1 MSSTF
6 DEDSTRRLIRAWLA
20 EYLRD
25 PNTDPITDWVNTPDG
40 RLAQKLAASPDDTL
54 LRQWA
59 ASRPKDGVLHRY
71 QMALLHITRELADA
85 KLSRSDGLVAELESE
100 RADLLDV
107 IAEMEGRQ
115 ILEQHPNAMRDEPLA
130 SFVKLV
136 EADADIRE
144 ALAEY
149 VVNTLPLDRL
159 EALAAHLDKP
169 KPETAEEKA
178 TAARERRRI
187 LLGDQQ

>member
-1 MSSTF
+1 
-6 DEDSTRRLIRAWLA
+6 
-20 EYLRD
+20 
-25 PNTDPITDWVNTPDG
+25 
-40 RLAQKLAASPDDTL
+40 
-54 LRQWA
+54 
-59 ASRPKDGVLHRY
+59 
-71 QMALLHITRELADA
+71 
-85 KLSRSDGLVAELESE
+85 
-100 RADLLDV
+100 
-107 IAEMEGRQ
+107 
-115 ILEQHPNAMRDEPLA
+115 MRDELLA
-130 SFVKLV
+130 LTVKLV

>member
-1 MSSTF
+1 MTPYCG
-6 DEDSTRRLIRAWLA
+6 R
-20 EYLRD
+20 
-25 PNTDPITDWVNTPDG
+25 WV
-40 RLAQKLAASPDDTL
+40 
-54 LRQWA
+54 

-85 KLSRSDGLVAELESE
+85 KLSRTEGLVAELESE

-107 IAEMEGRQ
+107 IAEMQGRQ
-115 ILEQHPNAMRDEPLA
+115 ILKQHPNPMRNELLA
-130 SFVKLV
+130 LFVKLV
-136 EADADIRE
+136 ADADIRE
-144 ALAEY
+144 SLAEY
-149 VVNTLPLDRL
+149 VVDTLPLDRL

-178 TAARERRRI
+178 AAAREQRRI

>member
-1 MSSTF
+1 
-6 DEDSTRRLIRAWLA
+6 
-20 EYLRD
+20 
-25 PNTDPITDWVNTPDG
+25 VNTPDG
-40 RLAQKLAASPDDTL
+40 RLAQKLTASPDDTL

-59 ASRPKDGVLHRY
+59 ASRPTDGVLHRY

-107 IAEMEGRQ
+107 IAEMERRQ
-115 ILEQHPNAMRDEPLA
+115 ILKQHPNPVRDELLA
-130 SFVKLV
+130 LTVKLV
-136 EADADIRE
+136 EADIRE

-149 VVNTLPLDRL
+149 VVDTLPLDRL

-169 KPETAEEKA
+169 KLGTAEEKA
-178 TAARERRRI
+178 AAAREQRRI

>member
-1 MSSTF
+1 MAAL
-6 DEDSTRRLIRAWLA
+6 RRSWRYRLMTPYCGR
-20 EYLRD
+20 
-25 PNTDPITDWVNTPDG
+25 WV
-40 RLAQKLAASPDDTL
+40 
-54 LRQWA
+54 

-107 IAEMEGRQ
+107 VAEMEKRQ
-115 ILEQHPNAMRDEPLA
+115 ILKQHPNAMRDELLA
-130 SFVKLV
+130 LTVKLV

-149 VVNTLPLDRL
+149 VVDTLPLDRL

-178 TAARERRRI
+178 AAAREQRRI
-187 LLGDQQ
+187 LLGGQQ

>member
-25 PNTDPITDWVNTPDG
+25 PNTVPINDWVNTPDG

-85 KLSRSDGLVAELESE
+85 KLSRTEGLVAELESE

-107 IAEMEGRQ
+107 IAEMQGRQ
-115 ILEQHPNAMRDEPLA
+115 ILKQHPNPMRNELLA
-130 SFVKLV
+130 LFVKLV
-136 EADADIRE
+136 ADADIRE
-144 ALAEY
+144 SLAEY
-149 VVNTLPLDRL
+149 VVDTLPLDRL

-178 TAARERRRI
+178 AAAREQRRI

>member
-6 DEDSTRRLIRAWLA
+6 DEESARRLIRAWLA

-25 PNTDPITDWVNTPDG
+25 PNTVPITDWVNTPDG

-85 KLSRSDGLVAELESE
+85 KLSRSDGLVADLESD
-100 RADLLDV
+100 APTYWTSSL
-107 IAEMEGRQ
+107 
-115 ILEQHPNAMRDEPLA
+115 
-130 SFVKLV
+130 KW
-136 EADADIRE
+136 EATDTETA
-144 ALAEY
+144 
-149 VVNTLPLDRL
+149 
-159 EALAAHLDKP
+159 P
-169 KPETAEEKA
+169 KPD
-178 TAARERRRI
+178 AR
-187 LLGDQQ
+187 

>member
-25 PNTDPITDWVNTPDG
+25 PNTVPINDWVNTPDG

-107 IAEMEGRQ
+107 IAEMQGRQ
-115 ILEQHPNAMRDEPLA
+115 ILKQHPNPMRNELLA
-130 SFVKLV
+130 LFVKLV
-136 EADADIRE
+136 ADADIRE
-144 ALAEY
+144 SLAEY
-149 VVNTLPLDRL
+149 VVDTLPLDRL

-178 TAARERRRI
+178 AAAREQRRI

>member
-25 PNTDPITDWVNTPDG
+25 PNTVPITDWVNTPDG

-85 KLSRSDGLVAELESE
+85 KLSRTEGLVAELESE

-107 IAEMEGRQ
+107 IAEMQGRQ
-115 ILEQHPNAMRDEPLA
+115 ILKQHPNPRRNELLA
-130 SFVKLV
+130 LFVKLV
-136 EADADIRE
+136 ADADIRE
-144 ALAEY
+144 SLAEY
-149 VVNTLPLDRL
+149 VVDTLPLDRL

-178 TAARERRRI
+178 AAAREQRRI